1 MANRSQTPKSVG
13 LQQESDIIAR
23 GRAPTSRDPRQPQ
36 LPFDPM
42 PDRIEP
48 CLALLAAKPPAGPEW
63 AYEIKWD
70 GYRLAVH
77 VDDGH
82 ARILTRGGHDWSH
95 RFPAI
100 ARAAVALDAPA
111 LILDGEAVVLDDQG
125 RSDFAALQQALGG
138 RGGKRVAGDEVIF
151 YAFDMLYFDGHD
163 ITRMALVE
171 RRHLLEDLLRDETG
185 TIRLSEEVQAEGADL
200 LRIACQHGLEGIIA
214 KNREAPY
221 RSGRRGDWLKI
232 KCIQS
237 DSFVVFGYEPSSKV
251 RGAIASLLLAA
262 QSEKGLVY
270 VGSVGTG
277 FKGDQVR
284 ELRQQLDA
292 MKTERPPYAPRERKL
307 VIARPEL
314 VAEIEYRGWTG
325 DRKLR
330 HASFKRLRET
340 ADSADVFRLS
350 SPPGNSAEQ
359 CSEGGDISVRRAIPA
374 VQSKN

>member
-1 MANRSQTPKSVG
+1 
-13 LQQESDIIAR
+13 
-23 GRAPTSRDPRQPQ
+23 
-36 LPFDPM
+36 M

-48 CLALLAAKPPAGPEW
+48 CLALLAATPPVGAEW

-77 VDDGH
+77 VDRGQ

-100 ARAAVALDAPA
+100 AKAAVALAAPS
-111 LILDGEAVVLDDQG
+111 LILDGEAVVLDSQG

-138 RGGKRVAGDEVIF
+138 RGGKRIAGDEIIF
-151 YAFDMLYFDGHD
+151 YAFDLLYFDGHD
-163 ITRMALVE
+163 ISGMALIE
-171 RRHLLEDLLRDETG
+171 RRHLLEDLLRGETG

-237 DSFVVFGYEPSSKV
+237 DSFVVIGYEPSSKAY
-251 RGAIASLLLAA
+251 GAIASLLLAA
-262 QSEKGLVY
+262 QSDEGLVY

-277 FKGDQVR
+277 FKGGQVR
-284 ELRQQLDA
+284 ELKQQLDA
-292 MKTERPPYAPRERKL
+292 MRTERPHYAPRERKL

-325 DRKLR
+325 DQKLR
-330 HASFKRLRET
+330 HASFKGLREV
-340 ADSADVFRLS
+340 ADHADIFHLP
-350 SPPGNSAEQ
+350 SPA
-359 CSEGGDISVRRAIPA
+359 
-374 VQSKN
+374 